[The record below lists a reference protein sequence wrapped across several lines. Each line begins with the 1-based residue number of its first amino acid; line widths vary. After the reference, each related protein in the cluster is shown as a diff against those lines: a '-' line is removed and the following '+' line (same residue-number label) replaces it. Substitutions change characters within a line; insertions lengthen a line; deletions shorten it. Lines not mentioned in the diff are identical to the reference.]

1 MIIITILI
9 IDVVVVFVIIIT
21 IIVTQAVQANDLGQ
35 FLRAPT

>member
-1 MIIITILI
+1 MIMI

-21 IIVTQAVQANDLGQ
+21 IIVTHAVQANDLGQ